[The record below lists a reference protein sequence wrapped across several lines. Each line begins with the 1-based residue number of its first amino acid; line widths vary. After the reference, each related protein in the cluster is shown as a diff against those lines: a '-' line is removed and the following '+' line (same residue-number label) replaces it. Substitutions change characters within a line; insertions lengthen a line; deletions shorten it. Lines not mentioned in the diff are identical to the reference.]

1 MYLVTGCAGFI
12 GMSVV
17 YQLLKKNKKVIG
29 VDNMNKFYNEGFKKK
44 RLLIL
49 KKNKN
54 FKFFNVDISNK
65 KKIQNIFKKNKP
77 KVVIH
82 LAAQAG
88 VRNSIQFPDLYLKSN
103 LVGFFNILESV
114 RLIKPKIF
122 LFASSSSVY
131 GYSKGKSFKESDNTD
146 KCLSFYGAT
155 KKSNE
160 IMAHSY
166 FHQFNLSIIG
176 LRFFT
181 VYGPWNRPDMAA
193 YTFAKNIKNSKKI
206 KVFAKGNLRRDFTFI
221 NDVVASIDKLII
233 KSLKKNKPFFE
244 IFNIGNNNPIKV
256 NRFIQ
261 IMEKN
266 LDKKS
271 KKIFKKRPKT
281 DLVFTNSNSN
291 KLIKFIRYKPYTNIN
306 SGLKLFFNWFN
317 KI

>member
-17 YQLLKKNKKVIG
+17 YQLLKKKKKVIG
-29 VDNMNKFYNEGFKKK
+29 VDNMNKIYNEGFKKK

-181 VYGPWNRPDMAA
+181 VYGPWNRPEYGA
-193 YTFAKNIKNSKKI
+193 YTFAKILKTQKRLK
-206 KVFAKGNLRRDFTFI
+206 FLQKGILE
-221 NDVVASIDKLII
+221 
-233 KSLKKNKPFFE
+233 E
-244 IFNIGNNNPIKV
+244 I
-256 NRFIQ
+256 
-261 IMEKN
+261 
-266 LDKKS
+266 L
-271 KKIFKKRPKT
+271 
-281 DLVFTNSNSN
+281 L
-291 KLIKFIRYKPYTNIN
+291 L
-306 SGLKLFFNWFN
+306 
-317 KI
+317 

>member
-88 VRNSIQFPDLYLKSN
+88 VRNSIKFPDLYLKSN

-131 GYSKGKSFKESDNTD
+131 GHSKGKSFKESDNTD

-206 KVFAKGNLRRDFTFI
+206 NVFEKGNLRRDFTFI

-244 IFNIGNNNPIKV
+244 IFNIGNNNPVKV

-271 KKIFKKRPKT
+271 KKIFKKKPKT

-291 KLIKFIRYKPYTNIN
+291 KLIKFIRYKPHTTIK
-306 SGLKLFFNWFN
+306 SGLKLFFNWFD